1 MAKYKYVKYRGKR
14 VKISKGGWDG
24 KNKKGQKRRLIKGKL
39 VIWEN
44 YLKKL
49 KKEKEKQEAVK
60 EEQPKEEEIEEK
72 EEEEVDLNEIKK
84 EMLDKFDFWAYNNL
98 KGYQKSRHK
107 IMSNLEIE
115 ELSDEGEDVY
125 QLNAN
130 GTDPKSQKKFPIKIR
145 YDKRNS
151 TLEVYLRD
159 YKYNEKKTEED
170 KENIKE
176 GVKYAN

>member
-14 VKISKGGWDG
+14 IRISKSGWDG

-49 KKEKEKQEAVK
+49 KKPIIRKVK
-60 EEQPKEEEIEEK
+60 KKRIN
-72 EEEEVDLNEIKK
+72 LNEIKK
-84 EMLDKFDFWAYNNL
+84 EVLDKFDFWAYNNL

-107 IMSNLEIE
+107 IMSNLDIE
-115 ELSDEGEDVY
+115 EISDEGEDIY

-130 GTDPKSQKKFPIKIR
+130 GTDGPEKKFPIKLR

-151 TLEVYLRD
+151 TLEVYLR
-159 YKYNEKKTEED
+159 
-170 KENIKE
+170 
-176 GVKYAN
+176 GVKYAK